1 MATKKAGG
9 SVKNGRDS
17 DGKRL
22 GVKRYGGQVVSAGE
36 IIVRQRGSHF
46 KPGSNAKMGTDF
58 TIFALSAGKVLFEI
72 RRGKKLVSIQT
83 A

>member
-1 MATKKAGG
+1 MAHKKGQG
-9 SVKNGRDS
+9 SCKNGRDS
-17 DGKRL
+17 AGKRL

-46 KPGSNAKMGTDF
+46 KPGSNTGMGTDY
-58 TIFALSAGKVLFEI
+58 TIFALTTGKVLFES
-72 RRGKKLVSIQT
+72 RRGQKLVSIQ

>member
-1 MATKKAGG
+1 MATKKGGG

-17 DGKRL
+17 EGKRL

-46 KPGSNAKMGTDF
+46 KPGSNAGMGTDF
-58 TIFALSAGKVLFEI
+58 TIFALAAGKVLFEK
-72 RRGKKLVSIQT
+72 RRGQKLVSIQT